1 MVVVFSRPHVSHIIH
16 SRFRLDRVVWTIL
29 IAMGSKLS
37 SASDSETLAESAAT
51 AMSGSV
57 GGLNRHHRHHHY
69 HRHHMSASS
78 GARSR
83 ARSFGGVTHRE
94 AGATSSGAL
103 DIDLSSLLDLDRPR
117 SRSVIAAGSVPVRVF
132 SFGKIIL
139 SFVDGTTILL
149 SAALLISL
157 VLSRIRTV
165 YGTKQATEYPITPVT
180 HISDCEGVSGVDS
193 AL

>member
-1 MVVVFSRPHVSHIIH
+1 
-16 SRFRLDRVVWTIL
+16 
-29 IAMGSKLS
+29 MGSKLS

-69 HRHHMSASS
+69 HRHHMSAST

-117 SRSVIAAGSVPVRVF
+117 SRSVIGTGSVPVRVF
-132 SFGKIIL
+132 SFGKIVFFHL
-139 SFVDGTTILL
+139 SLVLH

-157 VLSRIRTV
+157 VLASGGSTLEQRVQLHPQFLALHPHTSTGIRIDRCQC
-165 YGTKQATEYPITPVT
+165 YWMDIGWLAWYR
-180 HISDCEGVSGVDS
+180 ISF
-193 AL
+193 